1 VVEVEE
7 TTIIAPMPGIIIR
20 YEVEVGDEVKAG
32 DAVVILEAMKMANA
46 LTSPVSGQVKV
57 INFKGGD
64 RVARNDVLVVIG

>member
-1 VVEVEE
+1 
-7 TTIIAPMPGIIIR
+7 
-20 YEVEVGDEVKAG
+20 
-32 DAVVILEAMKMANA
+32 MKMANA